1 MQCWAVRPIFMSLP
15 PPTVE
20 ANRGRTCLIAT
31 LLFPRRGPCIVMA
44 APDLVIGPSD
54 ARSRLR
60 AVLLLPS
67 HFAQSFPC
75 PRRPCTPEPY
85 KYIYINTRIYIY
97 IYKNLQRMFFCYSCV
112 TNVVH
117 KCKYFSTLEECA
129 EMSYCL
135 SEPRVVESWFFG
147 EKK

>member
-1 MQCWAVRPIFMSLP
+1 MVS
-15 PPTVE
+15 
-20 ANRGRTCLIAT
+20 
-31 LLFPRRGPCIVMA
+31 
-44 APDLVIGPSD
+44 
-54 ARSRLR
+54 
-60 AVLLLPS
+60 LPS

-75 PRRPCTPEPY
+75 PRRPCTPKPY

-97 IYKNLQRMFFCYSCV
+97 IYIHLQRMFFCYSCV

-147 EKK
+147 EKKWCICFLTKAIKYMHLKRTVPRCFLGPCALGFTPLRAFRVVEVKGAHQGHALTELVISNV

>member
-1 MQCWAVRPIFMSLP
+1 M
-15 PPTVE
+15 
-20 ANRGRTCLIAT
+20 
-31 LLFPRRGPCIVMA
+31 MA

-97 IYKNLQRMFFCYSCV
+97 IYIKISRECFFVTLALQMLYISVNIF
-112 TNVVH
+112 
-117 KCKYFSTLEECA
+117 
-129 EMSYCL
+129 
-135 SEPRVVESWFFG
+135 PR
-147 EKK
+147 